1 MTILLRA
8 LKSVCIIL
16 SSTDQN
22 LKSQIDS
29 FKIPVPAQ
37 YFFIPLAGGFHIAH
51 SLVINNMVYL
61 FKIGRRY
68 NLVKGFFQGMR
79 HEMGQEGSIVVHP
92 LDKGMDSIIE
102 SLDGGYNNAPVFVFQ
117 LSNGSD
123 LHRTL
128 GNAVV
133 EGLSTVLN
141 LN

>member
-1 MTILLRA
+1 
-8 LKSVCIIL
+8 
-16 SSTDQN
+16 
-22 LKSQIDS
+22 
-29 FKIPVPAQ
+29 
-37 YFFIPLAGGFHIAH
+37 
-51 SLVINNMVYL
+51 
-61 FKIGRRY
+61 
-68 NLVKGFFQGMR
+68 MR